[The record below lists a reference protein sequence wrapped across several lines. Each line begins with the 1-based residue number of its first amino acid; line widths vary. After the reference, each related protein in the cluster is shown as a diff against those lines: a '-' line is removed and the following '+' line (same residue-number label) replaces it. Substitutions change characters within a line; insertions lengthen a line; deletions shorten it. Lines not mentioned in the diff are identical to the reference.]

1 MRQMRGF
8 CWIAGFLTIS
18 VISACDGGKGP
29 LAPTGP
35 GGAPVTAPAAIQ
47 GTIRNS
53 AASSAHISS
62 SLRTAGGAIGMTVT
76 VVGTNVGAVAN
87 AEGQFTLTGVRPGP
101 VQLQFTGAGVDALLD
116 LGSVSAGETVNIVV
130 AVDGTT
136 AVLEAESSD
145 ADPSAD
151 ADEADDDDSDEADD
165 QEDDDDSEDD
175 DSDDA
180 EDDDEADD
188 NEDDDQGED
197 EDDDR

>member
-1 MRQMRGF
+1 MGQMRGF

-35 GGAPVTAPAAIQ
+35 GGAPVSAPAAIQ
-47 GTIRNS
+47 GTVRNS
-53 AASSAHISS
+53 AASPAHISS
-62 SLRTAGGAIGMTVT
+62 SMRTAGGAIGMTVT

-136 AVLEAESSD
+136 AVLQAESSD

-151 ADEADDDDSDEADD
+151 ADEAD

-180 EDDDEADD
+180 DDDDEADD
-188 NEDDDQGED
+188 EEDD
-197 EDDDR
+197 R